1 MIKIEDYAFP
11 TGLHLFK
18 RWQAGDPSAKEE
30 MTRIFGTAIAGEF
43 DENFAIL
50 APPDRVNSTASV
62 HMLALAVLHDLYRI
76 ESREYYNTDPY
87 RYVRTNLAMSRLLGA
102 HKFYM
107 TWALYAFTCE
117 TLEQKMM

>member
-1 MIKIEDYAFP
+1 MTKIEDYAFP

-30 MTRIFGTAIAGEF
+30 MTRIFDTAIAGEF

-62 HMLALAVLHDLYRI
+62 HMLALALLHDLYGI
-76 ESREYYNTDPY
+76 ESWGYYNTDPY
-87 RYVRTNLAMSRLLGA
+87 RYVRANLAVSRLLGV

-117 TLEQKMM
+117 PLPQR